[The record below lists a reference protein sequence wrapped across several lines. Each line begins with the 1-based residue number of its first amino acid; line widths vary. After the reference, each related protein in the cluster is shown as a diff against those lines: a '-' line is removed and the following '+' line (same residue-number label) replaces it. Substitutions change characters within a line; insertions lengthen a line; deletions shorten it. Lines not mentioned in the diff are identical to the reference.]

1 MVWHIKKTSM
11 FGSGVGT
18 VYYKGDNR
26 WTETFA
32 IVKLILLKQKQKQR
46 LYLGKKPGW
55 DVTAV
60 NEDNDFLFSLIL
72 LTCDVCSST
81 MKLGICAVDIPC

>member
-11 FGSGVGT
+11 MTASGVGT

-26 WTETFA
+26 WTETYA
-32 IVKLILLKQKQKQR
+32 DRITYTSQAKAKAEKYIWE
-46 LYLGKKPGW
+46 KKITAGW

-60 NEDNDFLFSLIL
+60 NEN
-72 LTCDVCSST
+72 
-81 MKLGICAVDIPC
+81 A